1 MEEGRFFPH
10 SFCLPAFSRMMTQ
23 LSDHILPVSLL
34 SLRLASCLQT
44 GLCIPLGHGHTYGWD
59 TRVHTLQHTHACY
72 I

>member
-1 MEEGRFFPH
+1 
-10 SFCLPAFSRMMTQ
+10 MMTQ